1 MKGNNNFEI
10 IDMKN
15 VTIKLYKVL
24 GNDGSEYILNQ
35 GIDVVSLKDDNTLSD
50 IEKHEITKE
59 LDSAPNKLL
68 EVYASSNEDISCK
81 LGPLFMTYTESLTKE
96 ERQYFKQELLDFIK
110 ETLDD
115 YDK

>member
-24 GNDGSEYILNQ
+24 GSDGEYILNQ

-50 IEKHEITKE
+50 IEKEEIIKE
-59 LDSAPNKLL
+59 LGSLPNKLL

-81 LGPLFMTYTESLTKE
+81 LGPLFMSYTESLTKE